1 MSSWN
6 QGISG
11 MRGAPVDG
19 TGQRTPGATC
29 RSLAR
34 RARKALTS
42 RINDKLY
49 VSFVYRREFGKF
61 PDLNRPQTF
70 NEKICRRRFDPE
82 PVYSIL
88 SDKYAV
94 RDYVAAIVGDEY
106 LIPCHGQTTELTPA
120 MYARLPESFVMKG
133 NHGSGFNLLV
143 RNKQDYPLQL
153 LDSIGRHWMN
163 ADYYAVSRESHYRE
177 IEPRLLFE
185 ALLLDDYNRPPMDFK
200 FYCFRR
206 PDRRDPEIYIEVV
219 QDRFTDFAVDYYD
232 VDWNLVE
239 VVKDRF
245 TTGRRIPKPKR
256 LDDAIEVAK
265 RLSEGFDFAR
275 VDLYLTA
282 GHIYFGEIT
291 FTPTGGLKNFKTPE
305 HDRWWGQLMQPLRPP
320 VDTTSF
326 PETIDMPWREI
337 T

>member
-1 MSSWN
+1 
-6 QGISG
+6 
-11 MRGAPVDG
+11 MRRASLDNKEQPAEQQPG
-19 TGQRTPGATC
+19 TTGVKYRALV
-29 RSLAR
+29 RKAR
-34 RARKALTS
+34 RTLTS
-42 RINDKLY
+42 RINDRLY
-49 VSFVYRREFGKF
+49 VTFVYRREFGRF
-61 PDLNRPQTF
+61 PDLTHPQTF

-82 PVYSIL
+82 PVYTIL

-94 RDYVAAIVGDEY
+94 RDYVAATVGDEY
-106 LIPCHGQTTELTPA
+106 LIPCHGQTREMTPA
-120 MYARLPESFVMKG
+120 IYGQLPESFVMKG

-143 RNKQDYPLQL
+143 KDKQQYPLWL
-153 LDSIGRHWMN
+153 LDSIGRHWLN

-185 ALLLDDYNRPPMDFK
+185 DLLLDEYGRPPMDFK

-232 VDWNLVE
+232 VNWNLVE

-256 LDDAIEVAK
+256 LDEAIEVAT

-275 VDLYLTA
+275 VDLYLTD
-282 GHIYFGEIT
+282 GRIYFGEIT
-291 FTPTGGLKNFKTPE
+291 FTPTGGLKNFKTPA
-305 HDRWWGQLMQPLRPP
+305 HDRWWGQLMQPLRQPGNSSP
-320 VDTTSF
+320 Y
-326 PETIDMPWREI
+326 PETIDMPWREAR
-337 T
+337 